1 LHGALDNLIPPTQV
15 DRLRQALGKHRDV
28 EFDIPADG
36 DHCCHNLY
44 HLVRPRMADWLAER
58 LGECA

>member
-1 LHGALDNLIPPTQV
+1 LIPPTQV
-15 DRLRQALGKHRDV
+15 ERLRHALAHHHDV

-44 HLVRPRMADWLAER
+44 HVVRPRMADWLAER
-58 LGECA
+58 LGGHA